1 VKAPLDTMARAR
13 LQRDVIAE
21 FQNVSI
27 VDLRDILLTLHG
39 VVEKLAL
46 AVSLVGAIALISG
59 GMILVGSV
67 AMTKFQR
74 QYEASILRTLGASG
88 KTVRTM
94 VLLEYG
100 TLGALAGAVGGL
112 GAPLLTWALSHH
124 LFDIPWSPNFLL
136 SLSGIPL
143 TAIGVAAVGTVTT
156 MDILRKK
163 PLAVL
168 RAE

>member
-1 VKAPLDTMARAR
+1 
-13 LQRDVIAE
+13 
-21 FQNVSI
+21 
-27 VDLRDILLTLHG
+27 
-39 VVEKLAL
+39 
-46 AVSLVGAIALISG
+46 
-59 GMILVGSV
+59 MILVGSV

-88 KTVRTM
+88 KTVRRM

-112 GAPLLTWALSHH
+112 GAPILTWVLCNH
-124 LFDIPWSPNFLL
+124 LFDVPWQPNLL
-136 SLSGIPL
+136 MSLFGIPL
-143 TAIGVAAVGTVTT
+143 TALGVTIVGMATT

-163 PLAVL
+163 PIAVL

>member
-1 VKAPLDTMARAR
+1 MARAR
-13 LQRDVIAE
+13 MQRDVISE
-21 FQNVSI
+21 YPNVSI

-46 AVSLVGAIALISG
+46 AITLVGAIALISG
-59 GMILVGSV
+59 AMILVGSV

-74 QYEASILRTLGASG
+74 QYESSILRTLGASG
-88 KTVRTM
+88 KTIRTM

-112 GAPLLTWALSHH
+112 GAPLLTWVLCRY
-124 LFDIPWSPNFLL
+124 LFEIPWQPNFWL
-136 SLSGIPL
+136 SLAGIPL
-143 TAIGVAAVGTVTT
+143 TALGVSIVGMVTT